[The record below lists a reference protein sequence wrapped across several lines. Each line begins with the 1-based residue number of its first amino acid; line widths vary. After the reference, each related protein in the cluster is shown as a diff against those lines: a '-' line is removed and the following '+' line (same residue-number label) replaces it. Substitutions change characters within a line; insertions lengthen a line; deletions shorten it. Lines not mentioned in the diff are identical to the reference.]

1 MKKGEKRILIFVSL
15 LCMLLGTAPTLDFR
29 AEAAAEPKEATVVFT
44 HDLHSHLDSF
54 WVELNG
60 REQEVGGFARLK
72 TFIDETKAE
81 DPDTLVVDGGDF
93 SMGTLYQTVFESQA
107 AELRMM
113 GLMDYDVTTLGNH
126 EFDYRTLGLTHML
139 GSAVASGDTLPALV
153 VSNVDW
159 EATMEQWAG
168 ESQILSDV
176 TELKAAF
183 DAYGIKD
190 YVMVEKSGLRI
201 AVTGVFG
208 KDALECAP
216 TCQLVFKDPVEAVK
230 ETVEQIQKNETAD
243 MIVCVSHSGTWEEAE
258 KSEDE
263 ILAKKV
269 PQLDLIISGHTHST
283 LEEPIVHGE
292 TMIVSTGE
300 YGIRAGRVKLTQK
313 ENGRWQLADYELV
326 GMTADIG
333 ENAEAR
339 DKMQELGGT
348 IDSDY
353 LSQFGY
359 TKDQVL
365 IYNPWKNPTLDD
377 MSKSLQENPFT
388 NLLADSFLDT
398 LNKMPEFADDPVD
411 VAVVPSGVIR
421 DVFAENSE
429 ITVSDVFNVFSL
441 GIGAD
446 GVPGYPLISIY
457 LTGEE
462 LKTAAEVDASISP
475 MMNTAQ
481 LYMSGLS
488 YTFNPNRLIL
498 NRITEVSL
506 MDMEGN
512 QEELED
518 DRLYRV
524 VADLYSGQMLGAVT
538 QQSMGI
544 LSITPKDAM
553 GNPVENMEDF
563 IVHSNGQEVKAW
575 LAVARYMETLAAEDT
590 DGEIPEYYNETH
602 ERKVKDDDKSLGAIL
617 KNPNKVAIALA
628 CIVLVVLV
636 ILVLIVVLIVKL
648 VKRRRRKR
656 QEAKQQ

>member
-1 MKKGEKRILIFVSL
+1 MKKGKKRILIFASL
-15 LCMLLGTAPTLDFR
+15 LCMLLGAVVTLDIR
-29 AEAAAEPKEATVVFT
+29 AEGAVQPKEATVVFT

-54 WVELNG
+54 SAELDG

-72 TFIDETKAE
+72 TFIDETKAQ
-81 DPDTLVVDGGDF
+81 DPNTLVLDGGDF

-113 GLMDYDVTTLGNH
+113 GLMGYDVTTLGNH

-139 GSAVASGDTLPALV
+139 GSAASSGDALPALV

-183 DAYGIKD
+183 DTYGIKD
-190 YVMVEKSGLRI
+190 YVMVEKGGLQI

-216 TCQLVFKDPVEAVK
+216 TCQLKFKDPVEAVK
-230 ETVEQIQKNETAD
+230 ETVAQIQKEENAD
-243 MIVCVSHSGTWEEAE
+243 MIVCVSHGGTWEEAD

-300 YGIRAGRVKLTQK
+300 YGIRAGRVKLGQK
-313 ENGRWQLADYELV
+313 ENGRWKLTDYELA
-326 GMTADIG
+326 GMTADIA

-339 DKMQELGGT
+339 DKIQELGGT

-353 LSQFGY
+353 LNQFGY
-359 TKDQVL
+359 TRDQVL
-365 IYNPWKNPTLDD
+365 IYNPWKNPALDD

-388 NLLADSFLDT
+388 NLLADSFVDT

-421 DVFAENSE
+421 DVFAEKSE

-512 QEELED
+512 REELLD
-518 DRLYRV
+518 DKLYRV

-538 QQSMGI
+538 DQSFGI
-544 LSITPKDAM
+544 LSITPKDAL
-553 GNPVENMEDF
+553 GNPVEDMEDF
-563 IVHSNGQEVKAW
+563 IVHNNGQEVKAW
-575 LAVARYMETLAAEDT
+575 LAVARYMESLADEDS
-590 DGEIPEYYNETH
+590 DGTIPEYYNETQN
-602 ERKVKDDDKSLGAIL
+602 RKVMDDDRSLGAIL
-617 KNPNKVAIALA
+617 KNPNKIAIALV
-628 CIVLVVLV
+628 CIVLTVVV

-656 QEAKQQ
+656 REAQ